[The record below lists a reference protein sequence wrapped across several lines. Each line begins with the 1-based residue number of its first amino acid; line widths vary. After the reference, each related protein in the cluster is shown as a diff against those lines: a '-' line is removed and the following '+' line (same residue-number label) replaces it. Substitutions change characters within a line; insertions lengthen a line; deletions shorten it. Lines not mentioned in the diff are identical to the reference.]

1 MSASIAAGVIKA
13 AVEVSKKNPLPSAM
27 APARSRLSAFAE
39 KAQRDKYKGI
49 SRARWATQWHAEIPL
64 EPGKQ
69 VGPFSD
75 AEQAARVHDVSVL
88 KLHQTAAAV
97 DPADLNFPHEEY
109 DEADIEDVRKLS
121 PSQFL
126 MMLDHYASVRCD
138 VAKQSGSRYAWGGH
152 EKTGEAVS
160 KEDSNI

>member
-1 MSASIAAGVIKA
+1 MCAKD
-13 AVEVSKKNPLPSAM
+13 P
-27 APARSRLSAFAE
+27 
-39 KAQRDKYKGI
+39 Q
-49 SRARWATQWHAEIPL
+49 
-64 EPGKQ
+64 Q

-152 EKTGEAVS
+152 EKKGEAVS
-160 KEDSNI
+160 REDSNI